1 LINFKFTQALLKDMN
16 VQANAANTTDVI
28 SDDFYCWHVNL
39 VKINNRKH
47 IIFVNDLSRLCVLV
61 DGVRSG
67 QLNSLKEKF
76 FSTLST
82 YLIRED
88 VGPDLVN
95 KYLQAG
101 TEIMISKTD
110 NRSVLGTMKEM
121 TLYADGTHLDFSDNV
136 ERSKWLNRLIYKP
149 IDYNEPN
156 TVFKEALRVRL

>member
-1 LINFKFTQALLKDMN
+1 MINLKFTQTLLKDMN
-16 VQANAANTTDVI
+16 VQANAASAADDI
-28 SDDFYCWHVNL
+28 SDDFYSWHVNL

-82 YLIRED
+82 YLTREG
-88 VGPDLVN
+88 VEPDLIN
-95 KYLQAG
+95 QYLQAG
-101 TEIMISKTD
+101 TEIRISKTD

-121 TLYADGTHLDFSDNV
+121 TLYADGTQSDYKDNV

-149 IDYNEPN
+149 IEYNEPN
-156 TVFKEALRVRL
+156 KVFKEALRARL